1 MNSVEH
7 QTAFVPSPSEYIL
20 ENFEQTDR
28 IAVLVLNRD
37 LGETIQRI
45 TSAHSRHS

>member
-28 IAVLVLNRD
+28 
-37 LGETIQRI
+37 
-45 TSAHSRHS
+45 SPCSC